1 MKMKNSMILDS
12 DIPVVL
18 GNCIRVENVE
28 KRNGVA
34 PVDDDDVL
42 VCVQVENETGN
53 DEYCILLTQ
62 DELDRIPRAEG
73 MDESRMVAGRIYT
86 RFIGD
91 RNYYLVRMKGYDG
104 IGFVGMFEIGFWAD
118 CFRRAIT
125 HPMSC
130 TRKGFITDILD

>member
-1 MKMKNSMILDS
+1 MKNSMILDN
-12 DIPVVL
+12 DMPVVL

-34 PVDDDDVL
+34 PSNDEDVF
-42 VCVQVENETGN
+42 VCVQVENENGQ

-62 DELDRIPRAEG
+62 DEFDRIPRVEG
-73 MDESRMVAGRIYT
+73 MDGSQMIAGRIYT
-86 RFIGD
+86 KFIRD
-91 RNYYLVRMKGYDG
+91 KNYYLVKMKGYDG

-118 CFRRAIT
+118 CFKRAIA

-130 TRKGFITDILD
+130 TKKGFITDILD